1 MDCLKR
7 AVRRLNKTDATF
19 VAVRNGRIMDSHDRG
34 IAPIM
39 ALVLADTNALRGAC
53 VADKVIGK
61 AAALLLVRAG
71 VERLFANTISEHAMS
86 LLSEYHLTFE
96 FGQSVP
102 YIMNRSG
109 DGMCPMESLVLEVND
124 PEEAFR
130 VLRDRTRT

>member
-102 YIMNRSG
+102 YIMNRAG
-109 DGMCPMESLVLEVND
+109 DGMCPMQSLVLEVND

>member
-102 YIMNRSG
+102 Y
-109 DGMCPMESLVLEVND
+109 
-124 PEEAFR
+124 
-130 VLRDRTRT
+130 

>member
-102 YIMNRSG
+102 YIMNRAG

>member
-102 YIMNRSG
+102 YIMNRAG

-130 VLRDRTRT
+130 VLRDRTCT

>member
-1 MDCLKR
+1 MHC
-7 AVRRLNKTDATF
+7 A
-19 VAVRNGRIMDSHDRG
+19 
-34 IAPIM
+34 
-39 ALVLADTNALRGAC
+39 AL
-53 VADKVIGK
+53 
-61 AAALLLVRAG
+61 AALLLVRAG

-102 YIMNRSG
+102 YIMNRAG

-130 VLRDRTRT
+130 VHRDRTRT

>member
-39 ALVLADTNALRGAC
+39 ALVLADTNALRGTC

-102 YIMNRSG
+102 YIMNRAG

>member
-130 VLRDRTRT
+130 VLRDRART